1 MAKIITKQKNVRP
14 HSKMYYLMDDKQLKK
29 KGRDIK
35 KFRNVYV
42 FLSLFSFLLLA
53 DCFVISRRH

>member
-35 KFRNVYV
+35 KFRNVCV
-42 FLSLFSFLLLA
+42 SFAVRLFALG
-53 DCFVISRRH
+53 